1 MLTSSS
7 PIGKVG
13 VWERGLSVK
22 CSNCGADVP
31 AVNVQYSWKQLLFIV
46 PLLLVGFWP
55 LAQLTILRGDVTK
68 DLVIRQ
74 VEKKLSF
81 QDSPRGKLVVT
92 GLIKNLGKR
101 DWSGVT
107 IEAEFFDEQG
117 MFLDE
122 ASEYLRSDILGE
134 AEEHFKMEIRS
145 PGNALIAETT
155 TLKVKISGG
164 RSKPF

>member
-1 MLTSSS
+1 M
-7 PIGKVG
+7 
-13 VWERGLSVK
+13 K
-22 CSNCGADVP
+22 CPTCGADVP

-55 LAQLTILRGDVTK
+55 LAQLTILRGDATK

-81 QDSPRGKLVVT
+81 QDSPRGKFVVT
-92 GLIKNLGKR
+92 GLIKNLGKH

-107 IEAEFFDEQG
+107 VEAEFFDEQG

-122 ASEYLRSDILGE
+122 SSEFLRSDILGE
-134 AEEHFKMEIRS
+134 AEEHFKMEIHS
-145 PGNALIAETT
+145 PGNALTAETT

-164 RSKPF
+164 RSKLF

>member
-1 MLTSSS
+1 M
-7 PIGKVG
+7 
-13 VWERGLSVK
+13 K

-31 AVNVQYSWKQLLFIV
+31 AVNVQYSWKQLLIIV

-55 LAQLTILRGDVTK
+55 LAQLTILRGDVKK